1 MTKYVTFVAL
11 FLLLSYGGFG
21 QKMLTGKVL
30 DAETNLPIQ
39 GATVTLQGSVNRA
52 TTTDIQGK
60 FNFRTDANVSAI
72 VVTLDEYVPLKVKLL
87 PNTQNLILLITPTN
101 EDANEARSVGFV
113 EKTLPKSL
121 VNSEKTTIFYGKK

>member
-60 FNFRTDANVSAI
+60 FNLRADANVSAI
-72 VVTLDEYVPLKVKLL
+72 VVTVDEYVPLKIKLL
-87 PNTQNLILLITPTN
+87 PNTQNLILLITPAN